1 LFGCHGFIG
10 SGVLSLHG
18 GYQNFARS
26 LGGFER

>member
-18 GYQNFARS
+18 GCQNFGQS
-26 LGGFER
+26 LGGFAP